1 MLQFKLSALILM
13 LCVLQCT
20 ASRLVEIM
28 CDVNGYQIPAVVDT
42 GSEITV
48 MSESCA
54 KRCKIFNAVDTRFA
68 GKVNGVGTGEIIGA
82 VENQSLHI
90 GKLRF
95 GTKLSV
101 LRKCRRD
108 LIVGLDVLE
117 RFQSEVNL
125 SERLVTFK
133 VRGTTVNVPLV
144 GATQIATRTPFPLVT
159 PQPPVSASVVTPA
172 AIQELS
178 GGFYENEFA
187 DDFDEI
193 YDDVVSMEGV

>member
-1 MLQFKLSALILM
+1 MAQLKVIVLMML
-13 LCVLQCT
+13 LCALQCI
-20 ASRLVEIM
+20 ASRLVEVM
-28 CDVNGYQIPAVVDT
+28 CDINGFKVPAVVDT

-54 KRCKIFNAVDTRFA
+54 RRCKIFNAVDTSFA

-117 RFQSEVNL
+117 RFQSEIKL
-125 SERLVTFK
+125 SERSMTFK
-133 VRGTTVNVPLV
+133 VRGNTVNVPLV
-144 GATQIATRTPFPLVT
+144 GHEQSPAKA
-159 PQPPVSASVVTPA
+159 ASVATTSLPPLSISTPTA
-172 AIQELS
+172 VQELS
-178 GGFYENEFA
+178 GGFYE
-187 DDFDEI
+187 DDNFNYDEFDEI

>member
-1 MLQFKLSALILM
+1 
-13 LCVLQCT
+13 
-20 ASRLVEIM
+20 M
-28 CDVNGYQIPAVVDT
+28 CDVNGCQIPAVVDT

-54 KRCKIFNAVDTRFA
+54 RRCKIFNAVDTSFA

-125 SERLVTFK
+125 SERSVTFK
-133 VRGTTVNVPLV
+133 VRGTTVNVPFV
-144 GATQIATRTPFPLVT
+144 GVSPAIAKPATPLSA
-159 PQPPVSASVVTPA
+159 PQLPTPA
-172 AIQELS
+172 VAPTVIQELS
-178 GGFYENEFA
+178 GGFYENDFA
-187 DDFDEI
+187 DEFDEI